1 MKPRNVHGKNP
12 VGRNE
17 DPRRLQVNFP
27 VLMADVKI
35 SSMRRKTKTKSE
47 TPILNLYLLFL
58 RKNKQLELT

>member
-1 MKPRNVHGKNP
+1 
-12 VGRNE
+12 
-17 DPRRLQVNFP
+17 LQVNFP